1 MDRRFQR
8 ILRPIAAFT
17 LVFFAWICI
26 EPWNYAVWAQ
36 TVKSKG
42 DRPVALTSSRS
53 SSGKFEETLRA
64 VKKAV
69 EDLDKDVASGK
80 DITLQLE
87 ALQGH
92 KQAIESVDPQIRADF
107 SATEKFL
114 KDKKLPQVIL
124 DRHAKAVAD
133 YDINYKTLKGN
144 LDSIIQLEAD
154 RKQAEAQNDHSLHRV
169 NAAN

>member
-1 MDRRFQR
+1 LSRGIMPPCLPAGRSGRKPR
-8 ILRPIAAFT
+8 KIKAARPFPKHQQN
-17 LVFFAWICI
+17 LPP
-26 EPWNYAVWAQ
+26 ENL
-36 TVKSKG
+36 K
-42 DRPVALTSSRS
+42 
-53 SSGKFEETLRA
+53 TLRA